1 MMMKQPLADPRER
14 TLDQRPRTKR
24 RPRIGL
30 HPSSSSPPHQ
40 LDVTP
45 PGMQL
50 ERIDYHRF
58 PQTQAHRI
66 ATEGI
71 RRHEPAAAASVHCSA
86 PADRQHRRITTT
98 PDDREAPVAPPTQG
112 TLTPPTTSAP
122 RGAATR
128 SPSRSTCGRPNNRT
142 STTLLLKVSGL
153 STAPLAAATNT
164 EPTTPDE
171 NKRRSVQL
179 SRPSKFLYFWTKGR
193 RKQLA
198 RDPTRTGDLRR
209 DRDMAA
215 PSYDRDRDP

>member
-122 RGAATR
+122 AAQR
-128 SPSRSTCGRPNNRT
+128 HD
-142 STTLLLKVSGL
+142 L
-153 STAPLAAATNT
+153 PLAPPA
-164 EPTTPDE
+164 D
-171 NKRRSVQL
+171 
-179 SRPSKFLYFWTKGR
+179 
-193 RKQLA
+193 
-198 RDPTRTGDLRR
+198 DPTAAQARRCSSQKYRAYPSPRWLLPPTLNRLPPMRT
-209 DRDMAA
+209 
-215 PSYDRDRDP
+215 